1 MFIHIFINS
10 SHANYT
16 FFKKILLKPYYWL
29 QRHQCPLLN
38 TIPQAV
44 WKRVIL
50 LQFLLT
56 VLTFCAWLM
65 FLLVS
70 YWLWSD
76 AAITE
81 VTEVHYVNHT
91 VQLPDSTAPSV
102 SQKIIMRPSPPF
114 LSYCT
119 LEQKW
124 TYSFQNFKKM
134 FRKKKLLCPNSTSSP
149 FYHCLNLF
157 HFIFKHSHDP
167 IAQVPDYM
175 HVSVCAVLGG
185 LGFKGGLMEMVGRA
199 VGEITEL
206 CCSNWVKQVIQQCC
220 FKSVTYHLS
229 YVAESYFWQA
239 CNSN

>member
-1 MFIHIFINS
+1 MVWTILILQ
-10 SHANYT
+10 ANYCAT
-16 FFKKILLKPYYWL
+16 RWQPLMSTKVLVGCVLTMCWIHALCFGFCVSLLVCDYYMLYVSSEVPHLVLQIILFFKILWL

-44 WKRVIL
+44 WNRVRVIL

-70 YWLWSD
+70 YWLRSD

-102 SQKIIMRPSPPF
+102 SKKIILRPSPPF
-114 LSYCT
+114 LSYCA

-124 TYSFQNFKKM
+124 TYSFQNF
-134 FRKKKLLCPNSTSSP
+134 
-149 FYHCLNLF
+149 
-157 HFIFKHSHDP
+157 
-167 IAQVPDYM
+167 
-175 HVSVCAVLGG
+175 
-185 LGFKGGLMEMVGRA
+185 
-199 VGEITEL
+199 
-206 CCSNWVKQVIQQCC
+206 
-220 FKSVTYHLS
+220 
-229 YVAESYFWQA
+229 
-239 CNSN
+239 